1 METGLYA
8 YLAASTPGLQVSR
21 LPDYL
26 AAATWQARRWQ
37 GIDPVKEASADEKNL
52 QNGLTSRSRIIM
64 SRGEDPDEIAAE
76 RLADVALFGPLP
88 TLIAAEPDASAPDP
102 DGDAADDSGTDKK
115 PRRNFL
121 PISKLRPV

>member
-1 METGLYA
+1 
-8 YLAASTPGLQVSR
+8 
-21 LPDYL
+21 
-26 AAATWQARRWQ
+26 
-37 GIDPVKEASADEKNL
+37 
-52 QNGLTSRSRIIM
+52 M

-76 RLADVALFGPLP
+76 RIADVALFGPLP
-88 TLIAAEPDASAPDP
+88 MLTAAAPDAGAQDP